1 MAQYTVV
8 TLLDDIDGTEAEG
21 TTRFSLNGRNYEI
34 DLNAGH
40 RQDLE
45 DALAWCIKAAREVSG
60 NGTTRGRKRVR
71 SPRTGDIRAW
81 AKGQGIAL
89 SDRGRIPVDVVAQYE
104 AQNA

>member
-1 MAQYTVV
+1 MAQHTVV

-21 TTRFSLNGRNYEI
+21 TTRFGLDGRNYEI
-34 DLNAGH
+34 DLNATH

-45 DALAWCIKAAREVSG
+45 DALAWCIKHAREVSG
-60 NGTTRGRKRVR
+60 TGTARGRKRIR

-89 SDRGRIPVDVVAQYE
+89 SERGRIPVDVVAQYE
-104 AQNA
+104 ASHA